1 MAWDLTDIADAVAR
15 GLLAR
20 AAADDAEQAVYS
32 IDALNELGLHP
43 IIHKALRAGGYG
55 VWPEQRY
62 PSDRQ
67 LRKRKSQGQR
77 CDLVLTRQV
86 EQTLVDPE
94 AEQTLFAPPDSLPL
108 EAAYWLEIK
117 TVSQFT
123 TEGPFPHY
131 GKEMLNAVS
140 RDLRKLAADRLIFH
154 AGLLL
159 VLFTADEQT
168 ARHDLDA
175 WLLRITRKGYPVA
188 PAAERHHRIT
198 DRLGNGHMAVG
209 LFAVRRL

>member
-1 MAWDLTDIADAVAR
+1 MAWDLTDIADAVAG
-15 GLLAR
+15 GLMRR

-32 IDALNELGLHP
+32 IDALDELGLHP
-43 IIHKALRAGGYG
+43 ILHESLRAGGYG

-62 PSDRQ
+62 PSDRAP
-67 LRKRKSQGQR
+67 RRSKSQGQR
-77 CDLVLTRQV
+77 CDVVLTREV
-86 EQTLVDPE
+86 EQTLVDPD

-108 EAAYWLEIK
+108 EAAFWLEIK

-123 TEGPFPHY
+123 TEGPFAHY
-131 GKEMLNAVS
+131 GKEMLNPVS

-168 ARHDLDA
+168 ARHDLNA

-188 PAAERHHRIT
+188 PAAERHHPIT
-198 DRLGNGHMAVG
+198 DRLGNGHLAVA
-209 LFAVRRL
+209 LYAVRRL